1 MTVGL
6 LMIIAALFLTSYNLW
21 DERRANDSAAG
32 VLEQITLPSLDE
44 EATPDYLLN
53 PSMEMPTKT
62 ATPDYLLN
70 PSMEMPTKTIDGFSY
85 IGVLDIPALD
95 ISLPIMADWSY
106 PKLKIAPNRYLGS
119 VYTDDMIIAGHNY
132 RNHFGSLKVLSY
144 GDKISFTDMD
154 GNIFDYKVVDVQELK
169 ATDVQLMED
178 GDWDLTL
185 FTCTLGGERRTTI
198 RTMRT
203 ISYD

>member
-1 MTVGL
+1 MNRNILRMKKGKKLMTVGL

-21 DERRANDSAAG
+21 DERRANASAAG

-44 EATPDYLLN
+44 E
-53 PSMEMPTKT
+53 

-154 GNIFDYKVVDVQELK
+154 GNIFDYKVVAVEELK

>member
-1 MTVGL
+1 MNRNILRMKKGKKLMTVGL

-21 DERRANDSAAG
+21 DERRANASAAG

-53 PSMEMPTKT
+53 S
-62 ATPDYLLN
+62 
-70 PSMEMPTKTIDGFSY
+70 SMEMPTKTIDGFSY

-154 GNIFDYKVVDVQELK
+154 GNIFDYKVVAVEELK

>member
-1 MTVGL
+1 MNRNILRMKKGKKLMTVGL

-21 DERRANDSAAG
+21 DERRANASAAE
-32 VLEQITLPSLDE
+32 VLEQITLPPLDE
-44 EATPDYLLN
+44 EATPDYELN
-53 PSMEMPTKT
+53 PLMEMPV
-62 ATPDYLLN
+62 
-70 PSMEMPTKTIDGFSY
+70 KTIDGFSY

>member
-1 MTVGL
+1 MNRNILRMKKGKKLMTIGL
-6 LMIIAALFLTSYNLW
+6 LMIMAALFLTSYNLW
-21 DERRANDSAAG
+21 DERRANASAAE
-32 VLEQITLPSLDE
+32 VLEQITLPPLDE
-44 EATPDYLLN
+44 EATPDYELN
-53 PSMEMPTKT
+53 PLMEMPV
-62 ATPDYLLN
+62 
-70 PSMEMPTKTIDGFSY
+70 KTIDGFSY

-119 VYTDDMIIAGHNY
+119 VYRDDMIIAGHNY

-144 GDKISFTDMD
+144 GDKITFTDMD
-154 GNIFDYKVVDVQELK
+154 GNIFDYEVVDVQELK

>member
-1 MTVGL
+1 MNRNILRMKKGKKLMTVGL

-21 DERRANDSAAG
+21 DERRANASAAR

-44 EATPDYLLN
+44 E
-53 PSMEMPTKT
+53 

>member
-6 LMIIAALFLTSYNLW
+6 LMIIAALFFTSYNLW
-21 DERRANDSAAG
+21 DERRANASAAR

-44 EATPDYLLN
+44 E
-53 PSMEMPTKT
+53 

>member
-1 MTVGL
+1 MNRNILRMKKGKKLMTVGL

-21 DERRANDSAAG
+21 DERRANASAAG

-44 EATPDYLLN
+44 E
-53 PSMEMPTKT
+53 

>member
-21 DERRANDSAAG
+21 DERRANASAAG

-44 EATPDYLLN
+44 E
-53 PSMEMPTKT
+53 

-154 GNIFDYKVVDVQELK
+154 GNIFDYKVVAVEELK